1 MHKYFLFL
9 LSSPTLLF
17 FDFLLILTLTCLKGF
32 PGGSVVNNL
41 PANAGDT
48 GSIFGSGGSPGEGN
62 GNSFHYSSLEN
73 SIDRRAQWVTV
84 HGVARVSR
92 DTATKQQQQDL
103 SLESQF
109 ARNKGE
115 ERQTLTGGGT
125 SSMLVAES

>member
-1 MHKYFLFL
+1 MIK
-9 LSSPTLLF
+9 ST
-17 FDFLLILTLTCLKGF
+17 
-32 PGGSVVNNL
+32 
-41 PANAGDT
+41 PASAGDSSST
-48 GSIFGSGGSPGEGN
+48 LGPGRAPGEGN